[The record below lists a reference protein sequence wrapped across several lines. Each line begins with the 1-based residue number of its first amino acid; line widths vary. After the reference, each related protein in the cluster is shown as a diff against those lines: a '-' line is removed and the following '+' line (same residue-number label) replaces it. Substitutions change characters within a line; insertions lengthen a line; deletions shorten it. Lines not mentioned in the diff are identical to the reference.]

1 MNSIGVDFKLKTI
14 EIDGKE
20 IKLQIVKKKI
30 KKIKILQ
37 WDTAGQERF
46 RAITTSYYKGAQ
58 GFVIVY
64 DITERESFEHVI
76 TWMDQINKFAKDN
89 VLKILVGNKCDLESL
104 RKISFNEGKDLA
116 NDYNYAFYETSAK
129 DSINVENLFVDATRN
144 FINQHLGIGNIDL
157 KKGKQNNNK
166 DKDKVNLYGTVLETK
181 KKKKCCGR

>member
-64 DITERESFEHVI
+64 DITDRESFEHVI
-76 TWMDQINKFAKDN
+76 TWMDQIN
-89 VLKILVGNKCDLESL
+89 
-104 RKISFNEGKDLA
+104 
-116 NDYNYAFYETSAK
+116 
-129 DSINVENLFVDATRN
+129 NLQKTMF
-144 FINQHLGIGNIDL
+144 
-157 KKGKQNNNK
+157 
-166 DKDKVNLYGTVLETK
+166 
-181 KKKKCCGR
+181 